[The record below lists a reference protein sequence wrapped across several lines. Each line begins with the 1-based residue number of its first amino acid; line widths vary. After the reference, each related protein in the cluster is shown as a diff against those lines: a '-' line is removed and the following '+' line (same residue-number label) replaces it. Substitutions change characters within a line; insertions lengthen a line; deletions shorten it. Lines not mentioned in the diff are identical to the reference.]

1 MKRRGALLSRFF
13 RLRSEVRGSVLVPV
27 ALALPVLLGGMSL
40 AVEAG
45 LWFASKRDLQTAADA
60 GALSGAWELQGSGG
74 RASVAAIASGDAK
87 RNAQSDERPFSVNV
101 YSPPASGSYAGN
113 DRAVEVRV
121 ARDEPLL
128 LARLFIDSMQVSA
141 RAVAVTGA
149 PGDYCVVALDKAA
162 ADTAEFIGN
171 ASINLVNCGVAANS
185 DNEQALLVSGSAT
198 LSAEFIETV
207 GGYAQSGA
215 GRLLV
220 DTRIT
225 GSTPISD
232 PFRTLPIPPLG
243 PCSGTNSYK
252 DTVTIGPQTWCGGV
266 TFNAQAD
273 VTLLPGVYLVNGGE
287 FRVNAGAHL
296 HGSGVTIIL
305 TGTAGNIATAR
316 INGGADVELSAPTSG
331 TYSGVLFYQDR
342 LAASGGTNYFNGGAE
357 MNLTGV
363 VYFPSQ
369 EVRFAGGGSQ
379 EAQGCTRLFAR
390 SVTFTGNS
398 TLGNDCSGAGI
409 PPIVRPPRLVE

>member
-1 MKRRGALLSRFF
+1 MKRRGAFFSRFF
-13 RLRSEVRGSVLVPV
+13 RLPSDVRGSVVVPV

-40 AVEAG
+40 AVETG
-45 LWFASKRDLQTAADA
+45 LWFASKRDLQTAADS

-74 RASVAAIASGDAK
+74 TSGAVALASADAR
-87 RNAQSDERPFSVNV
+87 RNAHFADRPFSIDVFT
-101 YSPPASGSYAGN
+101 PPATGAYAGN
-113 DRAVEVRV
+113 SRAVEVQVKRT
-121 ARDEPLL
+121 EPLL
-128 LARLFIDSMQVSA
+128 LARMFIDDVQVTA
-141 RAVAVTGA
+141 RAVAITGA

-162 ADTAEFIGN
+162 ADAAEFSGN

-185 DNEQALLVSGSAT
+185 DNDQALLVSGSAT
-198 LSAEFIETV
+198 LAAQFIETV

-220 DTRIT
+220 ETRIT
-225 GSTPISD
+225 GSTPIVD
-232 PFRTLPIPPLG
+232 PFRHLPVPPPG

-252 DTVTIGPQTWCGGV
+252 NVVTIGPQTWCGGV

-273 VTLLPGVYLVNGGE
+273 VTFLPGVYIVNGGE

-305 TGTAGNIATAR
+305 TGSAGNIATAR
-316 INGGADVELSAPTSG
+316 INGGAEVSLSAPTSG

-342 LAASGGTNYFNGGAE
+342 LAGSGGVNYFNGGAE

-363 VYFPSQ
+363 IYFPSQ
-369 EVRFAGGGSQ
+369 EVRFSGGSSE
-379 EAQGCTRLFAR
+379 EAHGCTRLFAR

-398 TLGNDCSGAGI
+398 TVGNDCSGAGI